1 MRSICVSI
9 IFVDNWINVSAKT
22 FLLPC
27 CTFQWKTKEIFKQIP
42 TEIPTPNIKD
52 FKKKRLTI
60 LTYIGVDWY
69 LNSLRNPKPPINN
82 QRLSN
87 KQEEE

>member
-1 MRSICVSI
+1 MKETIKRI
-9 IFVDNWINVSAKT
+9 T
-22 FLLPC
+22 
-27 CTFQWKTKEIFKQIP
+27 TKIP
-42 TEIPTPNIKD
+42 KPTTEY

-60 LTYIGVDWY
+60 LTYIGVDWH